1 MYGRAQYLLNL
12 AQNCQDA
19 QIAARLRIIAAD
31 YLDCADQAGGGASKQ
46 QQDRS
51 DKKASQ
57 GPTRRRQKGR
67 RGRPMMRQESD
78 A

>member
-1 MYGRAQYLLNL
+1 MYRRALYLLNL
-12 AQNCQDA
+12 AQNCQDP

-31 YLDCADQAGGGASKQ
+31 YLDCSDQAGGGASKQ

-51 DKKASQ
+51 DKEASQ
-57 GPTRRRQKGR
+57 GPARSRQKGR
-67 RGRPMMRQESD
+67 RGRPMMRHESD